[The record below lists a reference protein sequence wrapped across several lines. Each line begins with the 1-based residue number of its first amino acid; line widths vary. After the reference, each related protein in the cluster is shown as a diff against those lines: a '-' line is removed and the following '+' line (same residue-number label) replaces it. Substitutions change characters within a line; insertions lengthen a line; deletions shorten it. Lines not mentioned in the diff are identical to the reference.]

1 MFEHRIRCCPQLRA
15 KLLVLLVSSVAGVFC
30 ATEANAQSDTVTII
44 PDARYEAGSFHR
56 WLFGDDYRD
65 LWTMPIR
72 VPVLDLDTVAGG
84 LTVIDIGG
92 GLQTRSLQLMGGN
105 GREYR
110 FRSVQKFPAR
120 AAHPDLA
127 GALAGRL
134 LQDQVS
140 SSLPGAPVAAARIAI
155 AAGLPHPL
163 PNLYVL
169 PDDASL
175 GEYREQFAGML
186 GTFEEF
192 PDEAEDGGA
201 GFQGF
206 TRIAGTE
213 SFLENIQEGTEH
225 RVDSRRFLSA
235 RLTDLIL
242 GDWDRHFG
250 QWRWARHD
258 VDGAYLWTPIPR
270 DRDYAFVEYDGAA
283 LSLVRQMAP
292 NATRFTAGYAD
303 LEGLILNASDVDRRM
318 LSDLDR
324 ATWDSVTVALQREI
338 TDEEIDEALSHLPPE
353 FISAR
358 GDHLRS
364 TLRSRRDMLREAS
377 TEYYEKLARVPEIY
391 TTDEAEEA
399 VVTRFP
405 EGDVEVL
412 VLTPEGDTYFRR
424 RFLPTESHEIRLY
437 LQGGDDKALVR
448 GSARRGIRLRV
459 IGGKGDDLLA
469 DSSQVTRLGHWT
481 SFHDGEGDNA
491 FVLGPSTGAD
501 RRPYTERVIDLNAI
515 VPIPPASSGSDLSIQ
530 PLVDYSTTRGGIAGV
545 RLESTRYGFRRERFA
560 SHLQLDGRVSTK
572 WKDVG
577 FRLAGALQSTIPS
590 LLAEGELIASRIDA
604 SRFYGF
610 GNETTR
616 ALPSELYVVRQ
627 ELLQGFAGVRYRLS
641 PISHVSGGAVARHS
655 RPWVPAGSPLDQLDP
670 LGSNGFSAFG
680 LRAGVDVDRPMDGPA
695 AGFHANLL
703 ASVYPVV
710 SDQSSYYADTRS
722 EVGFKLPISSSGRT
736 TLGARLGGQY
746 VWGNY
751 PFFGAAYLGGRETLR
766 GLPEDRFAGDGMAY
780 GGAEASTYVGRL
792 RVVANWA
799 VSAFVFADAGRV
811 FYEGEE
817 SNVWHTAPGVGLS
830 FTALEL
836 LARISYAQGPE
847 PRLYFET
854 SAPF

>member
-1 MFEHRIRCCPQLRA
+1 MVA
-15 KLLVLLVSSVAGVFC
+15 LVSSAAGVLGPTD
-30 ATEANAQSDTVTII
+30 AKTQSDTVTIV
-44 PDARYEAGSFHR
+44 PDARYAAGSFHR
-56 WLFGDDYRD
+56 WLFGNDYRD
-65 LWTMPIR
+65 LWTTPIR
-72 VPVLDLDTVAGG
+72 VPILDLDTVAGG

-92 GLQTRSLQLMGGN
+92 GQQTRSLQLMGAN

-120 AAHPDLA
+120 ASHPDLA

-140 SSLPGAPVAAARIAI
+140 SSLPGAPVAAARIAV

-163 PNLYVL
+163 PTLYVL
-169 PDDASL
+169 PDGASL
-175 GEYREQFAGML
+175 GEYREEFAGML

-206 TRIAGTE
+206 TRIAGTD

-225 RVDSRRFLSA
+225 RVDSRRFLTA
-235 RLTDLIL
+235 RLTDLII

-250 QWRWARHD
+250 QWRWARRD
-258 VDGAYLWTPIPR
+258 VEGGYLWTPIPR

-283 LSLVRQMAP
+283 LSLVRRMAP

-303 LEGLILNASDVDRRM
+303 LEGLILNAAEVDRRM
-318 LSDLDR
+318 LAELDR

-338 TDEEIDEALSHLPPE
+338 TDQEIDEALSHLPQE

-358 GDHLRS
+358 GEHLRN
-364 TLRSRRDMLREAS
+364 TLRSRRDMLAEAS
-377 TEYYEKLARVPEIY
+377 AEYYTKLARVPEIY

-399 VVTRFP
+399 IVTRFP

-412 VLTPEGDTYFRR
+412 VLSPEGDTYFRR
-424 RFLPTESHEIRLY
+424 RFLPRETHEIRLY
-437 LQGGDDKALVR
+437 LHGGDDKAVVR

-459 IGGKGDDLLA
+459 IGGEGDDILT
-469 DSSQVTRLGHWT
+469 DSSQVTRLGRWT
-481 SFHDGEGDNA
+481 SFHDGEGDNT
-491 FVLGPSTGAD
+491 FVTGPATGTA
-501 RRPYTERVIDLNAI
+501 RRPYAIREIDLDAI
-515 VPIPPASSGSDLSIQ
+515 VPIPLPSSGSDLSIN
-530 PLVDYSTTRGGIAGV
+530 PLVDYSTTRGAIVGV

-560 SHLQLDGRVSTK
+560 SNVQLDGRFSTK
-572 WKDVG
+572 WKDIG
-577 FRLAGALQSTIPS
+577 FRLAGALQSPNPAV
-590 LLAEGELIASRIDA
+590 LAEGELIASRIDA
-604 SRFYGF
+604 LRFYGF

-616 ALPSELYVVRQ
+616 DLPSELYVVRQ
-627 ELLQGFAGVRYRLS
+627 ELLQGFAGARYRLT
-641 PISHVSGGAVARHS
+641 PIMHVSGGAIARHS
-655 RPWVPAGSPLDQLDP
+655 RPWVPVGGPLDQLDP

-680 LRAGVDVDRPMDGPA
+680 LRAGFDVDRPMDGPA

-703 ASVYPVV
+703 SSVYPVV
-710 SDQSSYYADTRS
+710 SDQSSYYADARS
-722 EVGFKLPISSSGRT
+722 EVGFNLPITSSGRAT
-736 TLGARLGGQY
+736 VGARLGGHY
-746 VWGNY
+746 VWGDY

-766 GLPEDRFAGDGMAY
+766 GLPEYRFAGDAMAY
-780 GGAEASTYVGRL
+780 GGAEATTYVGRL
-792 RVVANWA
+792 PVVANWA

-811 FYEGEE
+811 FYDGEE
-817 SNVWHTAPGVGLS
+817 SSVWHMAPGVGLS
-830 FTALEL
+830 FDALDL
-836 LARISYAQGPE
+836 LGRISYAQGPE